1 MKFSKLTKKILC
13 SFALGFTIL
22 SSFNAINAHAATV
35 TCKTGH
41 LVIKSAPS
49 NSSSTA
55 GYFYPNEYF
64 YTSSS
69 YNNGRDTFFEYRAYS
84 GNMRYVNYKQTT
96 GTYEVTN

>member
-13 SFALGFTIL
+13 SFALGFTVL

-35 TCKTGH
+35 TCTSGH

-49 NSSSTA
+49 ESSSNV
-55 GYFYPNEYF
+55 GRFEKNEYF

-69 YNNGRDTFFEYRAYS
+69 YNNGRDTYFEYRAYS

-96 GTYEVTN
+96 GTYKVTN